1 MLLTILSVSIVSQIF
16 AEETGDAE
24 SGSSRLSVAFVTKDK
39 SGSPTSLTQIAFFD
53 APTPFIKLYCGQS
66 AITGESKRIKC
77 TELIGSQ
84 IPKGLSAYQKLVTDN
99 EWDFVQR
106 YDCADTLEKFSRTHA
121 DAGNMRCEK
130 IIQET
135 S

>member
-1 MLLTILSVSIVSQIF
+1 MFLTILSVSIVSQIV
-16 AEETGDAE
+16 AKEIGDPE
-24 SGSSRLSVAFVTKDK
+24 SGSSRFSVAFIPKTK
-39 SGSPTSLTQIAFFD
+39 SGSHRSLTQIAFFD
-53 APTPFIKLYCGQS
+53 AATPFIKLYCGDS
-66 AITGESKRIKC
+66 TTMREMKRIKC
-77 TELIGSQ
+77 TELEGSK

-106 YDCADTLEKFSRTHA
+106 YDCADTLEKFSRTHT
-121 DAGNMRCEK
+121 DAGNMRCER